1 MSAMKY
7 ILDSDVEV
15 QDRLGLSVCKDHVKV
30 TGEYTSDSVAKFKL
44 TWKAEQ
50 AIRRAYRGRVPFLTK
65 PRFYCF
71 DGRVAVELGR
81 KEY

>member
-71 DGRVAVELGR
+71 DGRGTAELGR